1 MTMKFKTDE
10 NLPVEVVDLLQDAG
24 YDAVTV
30 FDQEL
35 TGEIDRTIAHVC
47 QQEQRVLL
55 TLDLDFAD
63 IRAYPP
69 QQYAGIVVLRSRR
82 QDKQVVLALAERVIK
97 ALKNEALSQKL
108 WIVDE
113 QRIRIRE

>member
-1 MTMKFKTDE
+1 MKFKTGE
-10 NLPVEVVDLLQDAG
+10 NLPVEVAGLLQDAG
-24 YDAVTV
+24 YDAVSV

-35 TGEIDRTIAHVC
+35 SGEIDRTIAHVY

-82 QDKQVVLALAERVIK
+82 QDKQVVLALAERVVK
-97 ALKNEALSQKL
+97 ALKSEALSQKL

>member
-1 MTMKFKTDE
+1 MKFKTGE
-10 NLPVEVVDLLQDAG
+10 NLPVEVAGLLQDAG
-24 YDAVTV
+24 YDAVSV

-35 TGEIDRTIAHVC
+35 SGEIDRTIAHVC

-82 QDKQVVLALAERVIK
+82 QDKQVVLALAERVVK
-97 ALKNEALSQKL
+97 ALKSEALSQKL

-113 QRIRIRE
+113 PRIRIRE